1 MSHLALFPLLLI
13 VIVPILIVGVLIL
26 LLVLFVR
33 LLFRLAGG
41 GNGGGSGE
49 LRQDEARTIQE
60 LHAQLE
66 RMEKRIESLETILL
80 DKVKS
85 RRDEAH

>member
-1 MSHLALFPLLLI
+1 MSMIPFLFIILPLL
-13 VIVPILIVGVLIL
+13 VVGILIL

-41 GNGGGSGE
+41 GNGGGSDQ

-80 DKVKS
+80 DRVKL
-85 RRDEAH
+85 RQDEAH

>member
-1 MSHLALFPLLLI
+1 MSVFFSALL
-13 VIVPILIVGVLIL
+13 IVPILVLCILIL

-41 GNGGGSGE
+41 GSAGGSEE
-49 LRQDEARTIQE
+49 LRQDEARSIQE

-66 RMEKRIESLETILL
+66 RMEKRVESLETILL
-80 DKVKS
+80 DRVKP
-85 RRDEAH
+85 R